1 MTSQDLPVRRP
12 LEVFMNRDEAY
23 RGGSITKSVKTK
35 KPSKKLERMIHW
47 FVELAAGHP
56 VPKRAKKKA

>member
-1 MTSQDLPVRRP
+1 M
-12 LEVFMNRDEAY
+12 
-23 RGGSITKSVKTK
+23 TKSVKTK
-35 KPSKKLERMIHW
+35 KPSKKKLERMIHW